1 MLLLA
6 VIGVSFSAPLVRL
19 SHADPLALSIWRVGL
34 SMVLIGAIL
43 LVRGDWRQ
51 WRELDRR
58 SLAIALG
65 AGVLLALHFWS
76 WNASVGMTSIAAS
89 VVLVDLHPIF
99 VALASSLWLSERPSP
114 RQWLGIAVALGGALV
129 VASNDAG
136 IGAAWSGSRA
146 LLGDALAVVGA
157 ITVALYYTSGR
168 RLRQTLDLWPYV
180 GLVYGAC
187 LIMLLALAVA
197 FGIPFVHQPPREIA
211 IFAGLALGPMMLGH
225 TGMNW
230 ALKHLPAFVVALTL
244 LGEPV
249 GATALGALIPA
260 IGEMPTIR
268 TVVGGVFILAGALIT
283 MRATSKGQRHG

>member
-1 MLLLA
+1 ML
-6 VIGVSFSAPLVRL
+6 GVSFSAPLVRL
-19 SHADPLALSIWRVGL
+19 SHAHPLALSIWRVGL
-34 SMVLIGAIL
+34 SML
-43 LVRGDWRQ
+43 LVGTILVVCGDWRQ
-51 WRELDRR
+51 WRTLDRR
-58 SLAIALG
+58 ALAVALA

-89 VVLVDLHPIF
+89 VVLVNLHPIV
-99 VALASSLWLSERPSP
+99 VAATSSLWLGERPSP
-114 RQWLGIAVALGGALV
+114 RQWAGIAIALAGALV

-136 IGAAWSGSRA
+136 LGAAWSGSRA

-187 LIMLLALAVA
+187 LVTLVALALA
-197 FGIPFVHQPPREIA
+197 FGIPFVRQPRREIA
-211 IFAGLALGPMMLGH
+211 IFLGLALGPMMLGH

-260 IGEMPTIR
+260 IGEMPTSR
-268 TVVGGVFILAGALIT
+268 TVLGGALILLGALLT
-283 MRATSKGQRHG
+283 VTGRAEKARSRNE